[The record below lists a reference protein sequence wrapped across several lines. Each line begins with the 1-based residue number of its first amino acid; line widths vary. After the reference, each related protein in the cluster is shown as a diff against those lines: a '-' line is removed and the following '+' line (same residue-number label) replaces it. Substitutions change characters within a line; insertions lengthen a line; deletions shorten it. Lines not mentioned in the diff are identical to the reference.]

1 MAFSTT
7 LQPVSKPETTNTINH
22 HYPEAL
28 LTLVLLSAFAANQS
42 RKALRKMKR
51 KLVWD
56 AFKMKVTSFFH
67 SPANISNRTLI
78 YILLGVVLL
87 AVVLINPLLALIL
100 AVLALILILAG
111 AI

>member
-1 MAFSTT
+1 MAFSST
-7 LQPVSKPETTNTINH
+7 LHPVSKPENTNSLTN

-28 LTLVLLSAFAANQS
+28 MTLVLLSAFAAHQS
-42 RKALRKMKR
+42 KKALRKLKR

-56 AFKMKVTSFFH
+56 TIKMKITSFFRN
-67 SPANISNRTLI
+67 PASISNRTLL
-78 YILLGVVLL
+78 YILLAVVLL

-100 AVLALILILAG
+100 AVLALILILLG